1 MNEHLLH
8 YLWKHRLF
16 NVPVLHTVT
25 GEEVMVLKAGEHN
38 RDAGP
43 DFFNARIRINSTE
56 WAGNVELHL
65 RTSDWNKHRHQHDAR
80 YANIILH
87 VVYEHDADLAHN
99 FPVLELKRYIEEDI
113 IHRYRTLILP
123 RHRIPCA
130 DHIKGVSP
138 VVIRQWLDRVLTE
151 RLEKKCIPIKQQLV
165 HTRNNY
171 EETFYI
177 CLSRALG
184 MQVNADAMEALAKQL
199 PLKILLKHSHQLLQT
214 EALLL
219 GCAGLL
225 PANTQ
230 DDYLNSL
237 CTEFTFL
244 QHKYGLRTLPPE
256 RWKWLRLRP
265 SNFPELRLAQL
276 AALVHKTPQLL
287 GCMLSAQNTQDIY
300 RVLKVS
306 ASAYWNTHYRLGVK
320 SDPAKTKQMGETAIR
335 LLLINAIIPFLFL
348 YGEQRNLPDIKE
360 KALEWLEQLPPE
372 DNATLKAWKSL
383 GIAPQ
388 HAGDSQSLL
397 TLQKEYCNF
406 TRCLDCHIGFRIL
419 NTHT

>member
-25 GEEVMVLKAGEHN
+25 GEEVIVLKAGEHN
-38 RDAGP
+38 HDAGP
-43 DFFNARIRINSTE
+43 DFFNARIRINATE

-65 RTSDWNKHRHQHDAR
+65 RTSDWNKHQHQHDAR
-80 YANIILH
+80 YTNIILH
-87 VVYEHDADLAHN
+87 VVYEHDLDLPHN
-99 FPVLELKRYIEEDI
+99 FPVLELKSCIDEEI
-113 IHRYRTLILP
+113 IQRYRELILP

-130 DHIKGVSP
+130 DHIKEVSP

-151 RLEKKCIPIKQQLV
+151 RLEKKCAPLKQLLE
-165 HTRNNY
+165 HTLNNY

-177 CLSRALG
+177 CLSRAMG

-199 PLKILLKHSHQLLQT
+199 PLKILLKHTHQLVQT

-225 PANTQ
+225 PEKTN
-230 DDYLNSL
+230 DDYLNTL
-237 CTEFTFL
+237 KKEFAFL
-244 QHKYGLRTLPPE
+244 QHKYGLSSLPPE

-276 AALVHKTPQLL
+276 AALIHRTPQ
-287 GCMLSAQNTQDIY
+287 MLSYVLSAPSIQDVN
-300 RVLKVS
+300 RMLQVS
-306 ASAYWNTHYRLGVK
+306 ASTYWNTHYRMGVN
-320 SDPAKTKQMGETAIR
+320 SQPAKVKQLGTTAIQ

-348 YGEQRNLPDIKE
+348 YGEQRNLPEVKE

-372 DNATLKAWKSL
+372 DNTILKAWKNL
-383 GIAPQ
+383 GIEPQ

-406 TRCLDCHIGFRIL
+406 TRCLDCRIGYQIL